1 MRNLQLLSAL
11 LLGSAVFAG
20 AQESQRPTPQ
30 PGAIDTKA
38 AEKNKNTDAVY
49 GRIKTVTSGDK
60 IVIAVDN
67 APDKTYNL
75 RDSKVTVRVA
85 EGLEAR
91 RAREGARDGGEGQP
105 LRRYRQEHRRRAA
118 VAVGRRQEALVE
130 QVLRDRQIFRAA
142 DVAPV
147 ALNAIEEHP
156 AAIANHSAM
165 ADVQFILAA
174 RRDL

>member
-1 MRNLQLLSAL
+1 MRNLQLLSVFI
-11 LLGSAVFAG
+11 LGSAVFAG

-49 GRIKTVTSGDK
+49 GRIKTVTTGDK

-85 EGLEAR
+85 EGLEA
-91 RAREGARDGGEGQP
+91 G
-105 LRRYRQEHRRRAA
+105 
-118 VAVGRRQEALVE
+118 
-130 QVLRDRQIFRAA
+130 
-142 DVAPV
+142 APV
-147 ALNAIEEHP
+147 KVLESEVKGNRSVDIVRNTDAQRSR
-156 AAIANHSAM
+156 SA
-165 ADVQFILAA
+165 DEKKQ
-174 RRDL
+174 R